1 MYSSALG
8 LEALY
13 SNDMPHEGITKSMV
27 LIDKDGG
34 VKIGDPILLGSR
46 TNYEKVIEMIENEK
60 KLNESGIH

>member
-13 SNDMPHEGITKSMV
+13 SSDMVHEGITKSMV

-46 TNYEKVIEMIENEK
+46 TNYEKVI
-60 KLNESGIH
+60 

>member
-1 MYSSALG
+1 
-8 LEALY
+8 
-13 SNDMPHEGITKSMV
+13 MPHEGITKSMV

-60 KLNESGIH
+60 KLNESGVH